1 MAPPVSQSD
10 AECGVSTEHERG
22 HVEVGST
29 RVRRRMASW
38 NLGGQKLDKVDA
50 VCGSLDL
57 LAAQEMPRGDV
68 GWGEEYTDGFTWLSH
83 RGADQWRPVGD
94 SIANDLFDCYT
105 DRVAF
110 DKGAAWVVRLR
121 NSKRI
126 VLGSLH
132 LPTGVP
138 TRKYHEDVQ
147 KFRHALIRWRP
158 DLPCLFGVDVNEV
171 VDWTRADEEE
181 QLGDVPMRSGAKL
194 DKVLEAVADLRMR
207 FVAPP
212 P

>member
-1 MAPPVSQSD
+1 MASST
-10 AECGVSTEHERG
+10 GVCRK
-22 HVEVGST
+22 
-29 RVRRRMASW
+29 MASW

-50 VCGSLDL
+50 VCGSLDF
-57 LAAQEMPRGDV
+57 LAVQEMPRGEA
-68 GWGEEYTDGFTWLSH
+68 GWGEDYTDGFVWLSH
-83 RGADQWRPVGD
+83 RGVDQWRPVGVA
-94 SIANDLFDCYT
+94 IASDLYDCYT

-171 VDWTRADEEE
+171 VDWTRADEERRT
-181 QLGDVPMRSGAKL
+181 GRGA
-194 DKVLEAVADLRMR
+194 DEERGETR
-207 FVAPP
+207 
-212 P
+212 